1 MCFDLD
7 SRPPPLPADV
17 LHAAIAGGAGAESL
31 RMTSVDGTRFSAALA
46 MATSDA
52 TSAVLILPDV
62 RGLHPFYS
70 ELVERFAQAGHH
82 TIAIDYFGRTA
93 GLLPRD
99 GSFDF
104 MAHVRQTKVAQV
116 QADTLAAAAALRE
129 RTGARKIAT
138 VGFCFGGLHSFL
150 AGADLSRELSAVVGF
165 HGVLRGERFGI
176 SGPIDRAG
184 EISRPLL
191 GLFGDADQTVPT
203 DDVREFKSGLT
214 GSGVGHEIHTYPGAP
229 HSFFDR
235 HYDEHAAACEDAWRR
250 TLRFLERH
258 AG

>member
-1 MCFDLD
+1 MCFASD

-17 LHAAIAGGAGAESL
+17 LHAPVAGGAGSESL
-31 RMTSVDGTRFSAALA
+31 ELTSADGTRFSAALA
-46 MATSDA
+46 EAAGDA
-52 TSAVLILPDV
+52 TSAVAILPDV

-70 ELVERFAQAGHH
+70 ELVERFAQGGHH
-82 TIAIDYFGRTA
+82 AIAIDYFGRTA

-99 GSFDF
+99 ASFDF
-104 MAHVRQTKVAQV
+104 VAHVQQTKVAQV

-129 RTGARKIAT
+129 RTGASKIAT

-150 AGADLSRELSAVVGF
+150 AGADLGREVTGVVGF

-176 SGPIDRAG
+176 SGPIDHAG
-184 EISRPLL
+184 QISRPLL
-191 GLFGDADQTVPT
+191 GLFGGAYQTVPT
-203 DDVREFKSGLT
+203 DDVREFESRLT
-214 GSGVGHEIHTYPGAP
+214 GSEIEHEVRIYPGAP

-235 HYDEHAAACEDAWRR
+235 HYYEHAAACDDAWRR